1 MQPSPEQ
8 LNKLVELI
16 RDAVQPL
23 RIILFGS
30 AARGEMRTGSDFDV
44 AVVMPEGTNPHDVYA
59 ALYPRMVG
67 LELDVDIVVTNP
79 AELEKYRAS
88 IGFVYR
94 DIVRDGR
101 DLYAA

>member
-16 RDAVQPL
+16 RDAVHPL

-30 AARGEMRTGSDFDV
+30 AARGEMRVDSDLDV
-44 AVVMPEGTNPHDVYA
+44 AVVMPEGTNPHDVSA
-59 ALYPRMVG
+59 ILYPRMVG
-67 LELDVDIVVTNP
+67 MGIAVDIIVTTP
-79 AELEKYRAS
+79 EQLEQHRTS

-94 DIVRDGR
+94 EILRDGR
-101 DLYAA
+101 ELYAA